1 MNGLMTG
8 RPFTYHVV
16 HRYYGRYLAHL
27 GPSTAPTRS
36 RFPRPP
42 YARGPIG
49 NPRTQSLALPTCAPP
64 PSDATALTDR
74 GPRAPIRPRLTL
86 PACLLSLHRFP
97 PLALQASNGREGDQ
111 EDGLGSPPVAGYL

>member
-36 RFPRPP
+36 RFPRPWTNRKP
-42 YARGPIG
+42 ANPI
-49 NPRTQSLALPTCAPP
+49 A
-64 PSDATALTDR
+64 
-74 GPRAPIRPRLTL
+74 RAPNLRPTTQRRDCFDGPGSARPHSPTSH
-86 PACLLSLHRFP
+86 PACLLSLHRSPP

-111 EDGLGSPPVAGYL
+111 EDGPGHLM